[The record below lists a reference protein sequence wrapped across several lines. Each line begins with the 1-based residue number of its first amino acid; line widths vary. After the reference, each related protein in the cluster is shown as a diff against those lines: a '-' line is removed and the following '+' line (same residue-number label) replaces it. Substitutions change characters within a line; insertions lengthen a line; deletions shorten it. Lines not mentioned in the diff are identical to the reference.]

1 MRENIG
7 NAVLKYGSKEVKSVR
22 KTKVRIFSRMDRINW
37 SISALLTDFR
47 GEAFQPPPPPPP
59 PNLAISSQ
67 MTMKLGKDI
76 LWVEI
81 FTN

>member
-1 MRENIG
+1 MNIMEAELNTIWTG
-7 NAVLKYGSKEVKSVR
+7 LLCQPE
-22 KTKVRIFSRMDRINW
+22 KT
-37 SISALLTDFR
+37 
-47 GEAFQPPPPPPP
+47 GEGGVGFGAP

>member
-1 MRENIG
+1 MGENIW
-7 NAVLKYGSKEVKSVR
+7 NAVLKYGSNEVKSVR

-47 GEAFQPPPPPPP
+47 GEAFHPPPPP

-67 MTMKLGKDI
+67 MTMKLSKDI

-81 FTN
+81 ITN